1 MLQFQLVFL
10 EKVYTLADIGEP
22 YGECEIPCNIF
33 IFCCYKISSGNRRF
47 CKCYSRGVKEFFHLL
62 VAAAYKSG

>member
-33 IFCCYKISSGNRRF
+33 IFCC
-47 CKCYSRGVKEFFHLL
+47 
-62 VAAAYKSG
+62 